1 MGFSMQALAVV
12 TAAYLVSFG
21 LVSWLI
27 APVQNAV
34 FPSIPPM
41 LSLIFL
47 PHGVRILTF
56 FFFGRMGFIYL
67 FPVAFSMWAL
77 MVYGA
82 GHNGYHIAGTA
93 ISLISCY
100 IGVLLVRHSFQRLR
114 ASAPLF
120 SWQQIMVAGLIGSI
134 GNAAG
139 LSLLQFSTPG
149 PIIFSA
155 YIIGDITGLFLV
167 LLVLMGS
174 FRLFDRV
181 TAKSRRQ
188 RMSRNDPR

>member
-1 MGFSMQALAVV
+1 MGFSIRSLVVV
-12 TAAYLVSFG
+12 TAAYVASFG
-21 LVSWLI
+21 LVNGLI

-34 FPSIPPM
+34 FPAVPPV

-56 FFFGRMGFIYL
+56 FFFGGMGLIYL
-67 FPVAFSMWAL
+67 FPAAFSMWAL

-82 GHNGYHIAGTA
+82 GQNGYHIAGTA

-100 IGVLLVRHSFQRLR
+100 IGVALARHFFIRIWTC
-114 ASAPLF
+114 ASLF

-139 LSLLQFSTPG
+139 LSLLQFSAPS
-149 PIIFSA
+149 PMIFSA

-167 LLVLMGS
+167 LVVLMGS
-174 FRLFDRV
+174 FRLFDRE
-181 TAKSRRQ
+181 TAKSRR
-188 RMSRNDPR
+188 